1 MRAWRLKSL
10 DYSESYNKD
19 YSKGIS
25 MVVFNF
31 TSKIKHDTKKQ
42 IHMTRLSID
51 ILIVKYYIYNHQ

>member
-1 MRAWRLKSL
+1 
-10 DYSESYNKD
+10 
-19 YSKGIS
+19 

-31 TSKIKHDTKKQ
+31 TSKIKHDKKNQ